1 MKLPQK
7 ILVRQRHQLRH
18 VIGFASPNQG
28 KSRGSIGQQSQGA
41 MLGKALVSHVAVR
54 QLGFHLADQ
63 GVMAVLFGLLSEPI
77 DFS

>member
-1 MKLPQK
+1 
-7 ILVRQRHQLRH
+7 
-18 VIGFASPNQG
+18 
-28 KSRGSIGQQSQGA
+28 

-77 DFS
+77 YFSQATPTIG